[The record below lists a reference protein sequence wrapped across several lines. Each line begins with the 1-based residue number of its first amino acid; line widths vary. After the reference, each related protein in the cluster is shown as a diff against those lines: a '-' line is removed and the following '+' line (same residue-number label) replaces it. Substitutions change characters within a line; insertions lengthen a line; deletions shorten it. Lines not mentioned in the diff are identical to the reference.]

1 MTAGRH
7 LALFAAVVAL
17 VVLGIAIVDEP
28 LARWLKQYNA
38 TALRD
43 IFGFVTL
50 FGEAT
55 YYLIVSFVLFVVFM
69 ALARWRAPR
78 FRRAAYQA
86 LFVFAAMV
94 AATVPVNLLK
104 IAIGRARPRL
114 LFRED
119 LTGFYPFS
127 FEYDYWSLPSG
138 HSATIV
144 GVMMALYFLWPR
156 FRHFFLAGA
165 ALVCASRVIIT
176 THYFADVVAGIYVA
190 FIGVLLARALFVRR
204 GLDIFPEPG
213 APSGAR

>member
-7 LALFAAVVAL
+7 LALFAAVAALVAL
-17 VVLGIAIVDEP
+17 GVALIDEP
-28 LARWLKQYNA
+28 LARWFKQYNE

-50 FGEAT
+50 FGEST
-55 YYLIVSFVLFVVFM
+55 YYLVVSFFLFVVFM
-69 ALARWRAPR
+69 AMAR
-78 FRRAAYQA
+78 RRAFRLRRPAFQA

-119 LTGFYPFS
+119 LTGFYPFKL
-127 FEYDYWSLPSG
+127 EYDYWSLPSG

-144 GVMMALYFLWPR
+144 GLMMALYFLWPR
-156 FRHFFLAGA
+156 FRHFYLAGA
-165 ALVCASRVIIT
+165 VLVCASRVIIT
-176 THYFADVVAGIYVA
+176 THYFADVVAGVYVA
-190 FIGVLLARALFVRR
+190 FLGVLLARALFVRR
-204 GLDIFPEPG
+204 SLDIFPEPG
-213 APSGAR
+213 APPGAR